1 MMLNFINI
9 IGFMYN
15 GQIINVLLK
24 ERNLRA
30 KDLLEHLQLQS
41 NGSITSLVRGNP
53 TAERLEKIADYF
65 DVPIDVLFK
74 RNKSYGYNVVGNSN
88 HVANITIG
96 ELRGK
101 TKSLEK
107 IIEEKDKRIA
117 LLEDMIALLK
127 KQHDS

>member
-9 IGFMYN
+9 YGFMYN

-30 KDLLEHLQLQS
+30 KDLLEYLQLQS

-53 TAERLEKIADYF
+53 TAERLEKIADFF
-65 DVPIDVLFK
+65 DVPIDTLFQ
-74 RNKSYGYNVVGNSN
+74 RSKSYGYNVVGNAN

-117 LLEDMIALLK
+117 LLEDMISLLK
-127 KQHDS
+127 KQQNL

>member
-74 RNKSYGYNVVGNSN
+74 RNKTYGYNAVGNSN
-88 HVANITIG
+88 RVANITIG

>member
-74 RNKSYGYNVVGNSN
+74 RNKTYGYNVVGNSN
-88 HVANITIG
+88 QVANITLG